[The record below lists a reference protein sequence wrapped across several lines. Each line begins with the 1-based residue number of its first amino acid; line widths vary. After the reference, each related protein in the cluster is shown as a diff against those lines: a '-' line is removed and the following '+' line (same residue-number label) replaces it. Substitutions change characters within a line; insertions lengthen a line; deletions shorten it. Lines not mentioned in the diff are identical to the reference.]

1 MRGSCLWCTI
11 LLTVL
16 IGYSGCAESVH
27 QIQRDPIRA
36 GVPSQLEEEIDQ
48 SLTFGELKA
57 APTSFK
63 GKVMRIGG
71 IVLRA
76 KRTKN
81 GTEIEVLQLPFAALS
96 AYEEDRTNS
105 EGRFLAVQK
114 SFLDPATVERG
125 SRILV
130 IGEVMGDVTK
140 PLDEIDYTY
149 PLLEIKHLV
158 LLDDSV
164 ASNFQYGS
172 YYGPG
177 FYYAPYWGGPYY
189 WGSPYGYGGYYSY
202 YPRGGFYR
210 RVPRRSPAPSQP
222 APQNIPPQFKKNK

>member
-1 MRGSCLWCTI
+1 MRGWCVWCTI
-11 LLTVL
+11 LLAGL

-27 QIQRDPIRA
+27 QIQRDPIRT

-48 SLTFGELKA
+48 SITFEELQA
-57 APTSFK
+57 APASFR

-81 GTEIEVLQLPFAALS
+81 GTEIEVLQLPLAAIS
-96 AYEEDRTNS
+96 AFEEDRTIS

-114 SFLDPATVERG
+114 SFLDPATVEQG
-125 SRILV
+125 SRIIV

-149 PLLEIKHLV
+149 PLLEIKHLAQ
-158 LLDDSV
+158 LNDSV
-164 ASNFQYGS
+164 ASNLRYGS
-172 YYGPG
+172 SYGLG
-177 FYYAPYWGGPYY
+177 YSYAPYWEAPYY
-189 WGSPYGYGGYYSY
+189 WGSPYGARGY
-202 YPRGGFYR
+202 YPRR
-210 RVPRRSPAPSQP
+210 RFRRAPHRSPAPSQP
-222 APQNIPPQFKKNK
+222 APQNIPPQFKKGS

>member
-1 MRGSCLWCTI
+1 MRGSWVWCMV
-11 LLTVL
+11 LLAAL
-16 IGYSGCAESVH
+16 MGAAGCAESVH

-36 GVPSQLEEEIDQ
+36 GVPAQLEEAIDQ
-48 SLTFGELKA
+48 SITFEKLKA
-57 APTSFK
+57 APANFM

-81 GTEIEVLQLPFAALS
+81 GTEIEILQLPLAALS
-96 AYEEDRTNS
+96 AFEEDRTTS

-114 SFLDPATVERG
+114 SFLDPETVERD
-125 SRILV
+125 SRVIV

-158 LLDDSV
+158 LLDERM

-177 FYYAPYWGGPYY
+177 YYYAPYWGGPYY
-189 WGSPYGYGGYYSY
+189 WRSPYRYGGYYPY
-202 YPRGGFYR
+202 YPRGRFFR